1 MTANTESER
10 AGPLAAL
17 PPWLSMTLA
26 FLGLG
31 IVIFGVLLL
40 MGAALEPPTIALS
53 LAGVALVFA
62 VWRMFAI
69 VHALAVPANAGV
81 EIQRVGGA
89 RRSSLEDEFQRLLRS
104 IKELEFDHEMGKI
117 SDQDFEQMEVNYRA
131 RALEVMRELEKTEA
145 LHPSLQRLL
154 AVREEERSGG
164 FLLSELEPASSGR
177 GRTDASQVLRE
188 SSGDAAAEETASARI
203 CDACGGSNDDDAR
216 FCKHC
221 GKELV
226 A

>member
-1 MTANTESER
+1 MTAHPEPER

-17 PPWLSMTLA
+17 PPWLQATVA
-26 FLGLG
+26 FVGLG
-31 IVIFGVLLL
+31 VVIYGVLLL
-40 MGAALEPPTIALS
+40 MGAAMEPPTVALS

-81 EIQRVGGA
+81 ELQRVGGA
-89 RRSSLEDEFQRLLRS
+89 RRAGLEDEFQRLLRS

-117 SDQDFEQMEVNYRA
+117 SDQDFEQMEVSYRA
-131 RALEVMRELEKTEA
+131 RAIDVMRRLEKTEA

-164 FLLSELEPASSGR
+164 FLLSELEKSSSGHSD
-177 GRTDASQVLRE
+177 TSQVLGE
-188 SSGDAAAEETASARI
+188 SSSDAPVSAKI
-203 CDACGGSNDDDAR
+203 CGECEGSNDEDAR